1 MRLRRSITTFVFLL
15 AASGLSAA
23 AEIPSIADKTA
34 GMQRYDGFIPFYWD
48 NATGK
53 IWLEVWRLNEDF
65 IYVNWLSRGLGS
77 NPVGLDRGQLGDT
90 RMVRFE
96 RIGPKILLRQP
107 NMRYRA
113 LSDDADER
121 RAVEESFAASVLWG
135 GEVAAES
142 DGAVLV
148 DVTDFLM
155 RDAQGVI
162 ERFRQSGQGT
172 FQIDKTRSAIVPDR
186 TKAFPLNSEFEAMLT
201 FAGTQP
207 GRRIVETTPTPEAVT
222 LYVHHSF
229 VAAPPPGYVP
239 RKFDPRAGVM
249 GIEFADY
256 ASAIDQPLEKRW
268 IRRHRLIKKD
278 PSAAVSEPVKPI
290 TYYLD
295 RGAPEPVRSAL
306 LEGVRWW
313 NEAYEA
319 AGFRNA
325 FKVELLPEGAD
336 PLDVRYNVINW
347 VHRSTRGWSYGGA
360 VADPRTGE
368 VIKAVV
374 TLGSLRV
381 RQDRLLFEGLA
392 SQNAV
397 DVALARIRQLG
408 AHEVGHTLGFAHNF
422 AASTYNRGSV
432 MDYPA
437 PLVKITKE
445 GELDLS
451 DAYAV
456 GIGPW
461 DKIAVRYA
469 YTQFPAGADEDA
481 ELEKIIDESID
492 KGYLFISDAD
502 SRPLGAPH
510 PLSSLWDNGSD
521 PIAAL
526 DHTMRVRAIALDK
539 FGERSLAAGQP
550 MSELALMLAPL
561 YLHHR
566 YQVEATAKTVG
577 GETFS
582 YALNGD
588 KSPKVQIVPAERQR
602 AALAS
607 LMKTLSPDALTLPQT
622 LLALLPPPAYG
633 YDPSEEALPSREGR
647 VFDPLA
653 SAATAAET
661 TVAALLEPTRAARL
675 EDFHARDKNYP
686 GLDEVI
692 DALLKATWLAPAET
706 DTWRAAS
713 RYEAETAALNGLL
726 ELADA
731 PRTSPAV
738 RSVAQDRL
746 LQLDQQLTARACAVC
761 MEAAGRIE
769 RFLNRSHTPAA
780 QPAVPETPPGSP
792 IGAW

>member
-1 MRLRRSITTFVFLL
+1 MRLPRSITTLAFLF
-15 AASGLSAA
+15 AAGICAA
-23 AEIPSIADKTA
+23 ADAPSIADKTA

-48 NATGK
+48 NAAGK
-53 IWLEVWRLNEDF
+53 VWLEVSRFNEDF

-96 RIGPKILLRQP
+96 RIGPKILLKQP
-107 NMRYRA
+107 NLRYRA
-113 LSDDADER
+113 LSDDPDER

-148 DVTDFLM
+148 DITDFLL

-162 ERFRQSGQGT
+162 ETFRRSNQGV
-172 FQIDKTRSAIVPDR
+172 FQVDKARSAIVLDR

-201 FAGTQP
+201 FAGTQL
-207 GRRIVETTPTPEAVT
+207 GARIVETTPTPEAVT
-222 LYVHHSF
+222 LHMHHSF

-239 RKFDPRAGVM
+239 RRFDPRAGVI

-256 ASAIDQPLEKRW
+256 AAAIDEPLEKRW
-268 IRRHRLIKKD
+268 IRRHRLVKKD

-295 RGAPEPVRSAL
+295 RGAPEPIRSAL
-306 LEGVRWW
+306 LEGARWW

-325 FKVELLPEGAD
+325 FRVELLPEDAD

-368 VIKAVV
+368 VLKGVV

-392 SQNAV
+392 SENAV
-397 DVALARIRQLG
+397 EISLARLRQLS

-445 GELDLS
+445 GALDLS
-451 DAYAV
+451 EAYAAGV
-456 GIGPW
+456 GPW

-469 YTQFPAGADEDA
+469 YTQFAPGADEQA
-481 ELEKIIDESID
+481 ELNKIVDESIE

-510 PLSSLWDNGSD
+510 PLASLWDNGDD

-526 DHTMRVRAIALDK
+526 DHAMRVRAIALDK

-550 MSELALMLAPL
+550 LSELALTLAPL

-566 YQVEATAKTVG
+566 YQVAATAKTVG

-588 KSPKVQIVPAERQR
+588 ASPKVQVVPAERQR

-607 LMKTLSPDALTLPQT
+607 LLQTLSSEALTLPQA
-622 LLALLPPPAYG
+622 LLTLLPPPAYG
-633 YDPSEEALPSREGR
+633 YGLSEEALASRAGR
-647 VFDPLA
+647 AFDPLA
-653 SAATAAET
+653 SAATAAKI

-675 EDFHARDKNYP
+675 ADFHARDENNL
-686 GLDEVI
+686 GLGEVI
-692 DALLKATWLAPAET
+692 DALLQATWLAPAET
-706 DTWRAAS
+706 DSWRAAF
-713 RYEAETAALNGLL
+713 RYEAETAALDGLL
-726 ELADA
+726 ALAGSPSA
-731 PRTSPAV
+731 SPAV
-738 RSVAQDRL
+738 RSITQDRL
-746 LQLDQQLTARACAVC
+746 RQLDTQLTTRACDVC
-761 MEAAGRIE
+761 GEAAGRIQ
-769 RFLNRSHTPAA
+769 RFLNRPHS
-780 QPAVPETPPGSP
+780 PAVPAVEPETPPGDP